1 MNFIVIISLLVL
13 GLVFFIIHN
22 TVLGNPD
29 YQTNIAEMEE
39 VLEMRQKI
47 MDYYENACTTELLA
61 AQDSY
66 VNNGENVDIDI
77 ISNKYISLIDSVSR
91 MSENEVRCKYA
102 EINQ

>member
-1 MNFIVIISLLVL
+1 MIFIVVISLLVL

-66 VNNGENVDIDI
+66 VNGENVDIDI

-91 MSENEVRCKYA
+91 MSENEVRRKYA